1 MAYAGLIMAA
11 VAAVGSIAQA
21 QSASKA
27 AKYNESVARG
37 NAIVAR
43 NAAQEEARRSRRLS
57 MKRQGTLRASG
68 ASLDLLED
76 SAMQE
81 ELQALTIEHQ
91 GEVEAAGYGASAN
104 VNKARASNESTSGYF
119 GAASTLLN
127 GASSYANAS

>member
-1 MAYAGLIMAA
+1 MAYAGLVMAA

-37 NAIVAR
+37 NAIAAR
-43 NAAQEEARRSRRLS
+43 DAAQEEARRSRRLS
-57 MKRQGTLRASG
+57 MKRMGTLRANG

-91 GEVEAAGYGASAN
+91 GEIEAAGYSASAN
-104 VNKARASNESTSGYF
+104 LNRARARNESTAGYF
-119 GAASTLLN
+119 GAATTLLQGSAN
-127 GASSYANAS
+127 YVNAS